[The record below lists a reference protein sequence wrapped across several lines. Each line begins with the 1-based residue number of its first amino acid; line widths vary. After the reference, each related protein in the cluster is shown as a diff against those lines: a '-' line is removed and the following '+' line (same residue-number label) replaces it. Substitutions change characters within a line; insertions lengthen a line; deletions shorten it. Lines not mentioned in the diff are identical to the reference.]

1 METRKRSIFRM
12 LFGLVAVGLILIFPP
27 IDAQA
32 QDTDND
38 GFPETISLTLWNNS
52 IYYLCAPSQDRN
64 TCLDPITKDLF
75 VVLIR
80 PPEGNVPTVPFE
92 FVYRDKALGGL
103 GVAVHELA
111 LNQIDSNTRRVSS
124 FFDQKAIRVTESL
137 DTSNT
142 NLLGVTNIGTPNTS
156 GFITVFTQTIINR
169 IMEVCGTRFG
179 TDKCTDTTN
188 QVIGLDLVNKYIK
201 HTFAHE
207 TGHNMTLRYLDLTK
221 STDLKIY
228 NSIQNH
234 YPEGTGTILDVFV
247 KFTDKAGKVTFTLGD
262 KFTSA
267 DQGAVRLK

>member
-1 METRKRSIFRM
+1 METRKRSNFRM
-12 LFGLVAVGLILIFPP
+12 LLGLVAVGLILSFPP
-27 IDAQA
+27 IEAQA
-32 QDTDND
+32 QDADSD
-38 GFPETISLTLWNNS
+38 GFAETTLLTLWNNS
-52 IYYLCAPSQDRN
+52 SYPLCQGQDRN

-75 VVLIR
+75 VALIR
-80 PPEGNVPTVPFE
+80 SPEGKVPLYPFE

-111 LNQIDSNTRRVSS
+111 SAQIDSSTRRVSAS
-124 FFDQKAIRVTESL
+124 SDQKAIRVTESL

-169 IMEVCGTRFG
+169 IMEVCGNRFG
-179 TDKCTDTTN
+179 TTNCTDTTGAYG
-188 QVIGLDLVNKYIK
+188 QALIDKYIK
-201 HTFAHE
+201 HTIAHE

-234 YPEGTGTILDVFV
+234 YPEGTGAILDQFV

-262 KFTSA
+262 KFTPA
-267 DQGAVRLK
+267 DQGVAKLK